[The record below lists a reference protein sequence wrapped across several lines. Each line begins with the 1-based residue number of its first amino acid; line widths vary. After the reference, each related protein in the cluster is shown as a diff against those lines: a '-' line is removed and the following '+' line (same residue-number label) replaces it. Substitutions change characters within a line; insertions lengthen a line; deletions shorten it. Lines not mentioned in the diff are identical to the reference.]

1 MGKSKD
7 IGQDLRQ
14 RIVELHNEGFGYRK
28 ISAAL
33 SVPISSIGTI
43 IRKWKTHK
51 TTLSMP
57 RTGRPLKITEGATR
71 KFVRTLNQKPRTTL
85 HELQNYLNVSGIEV
99 RSHTIGS

>member
-57 RTGRPLKITEGATR
+57 RTGRPLKITERETR
-71 KFVRTLNQKPRTTL
+71 KIVRTVT
-85 HELQNYLNVSGIEV
+85 
-99 RSHTIGS
+99 